1 MTALEKAKKDHWED
15 WLEDVDASNVWTAHK
30 YAGAPPTD
38 GGITRIPTLKCQVNG
53 QTVEV
58 DTNEEKSK
66 MLYEIFFPHS
76 LNRANADASCQYP
89 EPVCEFTP
97 ITDEQIL

>member
-1 MTALEKAKKDHWED
+1 M
-15 WLEDVDASNVWTAHK
+15 AHK

-38 GGITRIPTLKCQVNG
+38 GGITRIPMLRCQVNG
-53 QTVEV
+53 QTKEV

-66 MLYEIFFPHS
+66 MLYETFFPHS
-76 LNRANADASCQYP
+76 LNHINADTFSECP

-97 ITDEQIL
+97 ISDKQIFQAIC